1 MELLQILW
9 FYLGRIILWAL
20 SAFQA
25 LLIVRAILSWIPPV
39 RRSRFFWVLNK
50 IVDPFLRPIRN
61 VLYKISWMRQVPID
75 FSSLI
80 LFIIIDVAMMMLSII
95 L

>member
-1 MELLQILW
+1 MEILQIFW
-9 FYLGRIILWAL
+9 YYLKWIILSVL
-20 SAFQA
+20 SLFQTV
-25 LLIVRAILSWIPPV
+25 LIVRAILSWIPPV
-39 RRSRFFWVLNK
+39 RRSRFFWFLNK
-50 IVDPFLRPIRN
+50 ITEPFLRPIRN

-80 LFIIIDVAMMMLSII
+80 LFIIIDVAITMLSII

>member
-1 MELLQILW
+1 MELLQIIW
-9 FYLGRIILWAL
+9 FYLGRVILWAL
-20 SAFQA
+20 STFQT

-39 RRSRFFWVLNK
+39 RHSRFFWFLNK

-80 LFIIIDVAMMMLSII
+80 LFIILDVAIMMLGII